1 MAEQEQMRVDRW
13 VRMLDR
19 DNRPMDYL
27 QVEGVNA
34 LGEPLTQR
42 PVVMGVACEGE
53 PYHLAGNCEVE
64 LAPMKPRSVS
74 GVSPPLRN
82 VNGRGAWIYLVLQDV
97 PKQKGSSLN
106 LQVQAVDRAGKVGY
120 DIDGARFIEVNDL
133 TSAPGGQ
140 VLQLYPG
147 IDPIPHRHVNSSL
160 PCFWRVSWSIA
171 GGAFEF
177 AVLVNQIV

>member
-1 MAEQEQMRVDRW
+1 MAEPEQMRVDRW

-27 QVEGVNA
+27 QVEGVNQ

-42 PVVMGVACEGE
+42 PLVLGVQCEGE
-53 PYHLAGNCEVE
+53 PYHMAGNCEVE
-64 LAPMKPRSVS
+64 LALMKRRSAS
-74 GVSPPLRN
+74 GFSPPLRN
-82 VNGRGAWIYLVLQDV
+82 INGRGAWIYLVLKEV
-97 PKQKGSSLN
+97 PTQKGSTLDIS
-106 LQVQAVDRAGKVGY
+106 VQAVDRWGKVGY
-120 DIDGARFIEVNDL
+120 DIDGARLIQVTEQ

-140 VLQLYPG
+140 ALQLYPG

-160 PCFWRVSWSIA
+160 PCFWRVTWSIA